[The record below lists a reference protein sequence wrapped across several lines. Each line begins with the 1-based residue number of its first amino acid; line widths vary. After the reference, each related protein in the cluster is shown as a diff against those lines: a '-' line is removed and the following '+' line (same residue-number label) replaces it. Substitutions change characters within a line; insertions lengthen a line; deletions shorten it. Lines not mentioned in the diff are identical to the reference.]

1 MGAPY
6 GVKGWVHVT
15 SYTSPPEN
23 IALYKPWTIS
33 SNAGQ
38 RLTLDPAVKA
48 HKSGFIAHVADDR
61 TAATSFGRVEV
72 YVAKT
77 HLPDAE
83 EDEVYWQDLLGCDVQ
98 LENGE
103 PLGRVV
109 DLMETGAHDVM
120 VISDES
126 RQTRCL
132 IPFADQYVTT
142 VDIERKQLTVNWN
155 PDWL

>member
-1 MGAPY
+1 M
-6 GVKGWVHVT
+6 
-15 SYTSPPEN
+15 
-23 IALYKPWTIS
+23 
-33 SNAGQ
+33 
-38 RLTLDPAVKA
+38 
-48 HKSGFIAHVADDR
+48 
-61 TAATSFGRVEV
+61 
-72 YVAKT
+72 
-77 HLPDAE
+77 
-83 EDEVYWQDLLGCDVQ
+83 
-98 LENGE
+98 ENGE

-120 VISDES
+120 VINDES